1 MRMCGLT
8 NAHAPPARGT
18 VNVFSSF
25 SEVPLRISVSVQ
37 LLAQCTVL
45 FS

>member
-1 MRMCGLT
+1 MRMRGLT

-18 VNVFSSF
+18 VNVVSSS